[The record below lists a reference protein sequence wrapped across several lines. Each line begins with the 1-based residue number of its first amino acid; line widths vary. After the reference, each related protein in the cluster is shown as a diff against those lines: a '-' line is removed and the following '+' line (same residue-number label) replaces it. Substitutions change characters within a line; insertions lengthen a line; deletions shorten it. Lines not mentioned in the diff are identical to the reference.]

1 MLEISI
7 KDKQYKLEYTFE
19 AVRHKQLLKMMF
31 DIMSGAYT
39 TKKILSVQNE
49 SDANAVVAMLD
60 GAGDM
65 VADIPEITEIAFYAG
80 LLENNPVSKE
90 EAKDLMKQYMIDN
103 KLSFNALYT
112 DIKKCMEDDG
122 FFDLSGINEMLEQ
135 MNKAI
140 TEGQDNKKVVPM
152 DHQKKKST
160 SKKS

>member
-19 AVRHKQLLKMMF
+19 AVRHKTLLKMMF

-39 TKKILSVQNE
+39 TKKILAIQNE
-49 SDANAVVAMLD
+49 NEANAVVAMLD
-60 GAGDM
+60 GTSDM

-80 LLENNPVSKE
+80 LLENNPVDKA
-90 EAKDLMKQYMIDN
+90 EAKSLMKQYMIDN

-112 DIKKCMEDDG
+112 QIKECMENDG

-135 MNKAI
+135 MNKAM
-140 TEGQDNKKVVPM
+140 TESQDNKKVIPM

>member
-1 MLEISI
+1 MLEITI
-7 KDKQYKLEYTFE
+7 KEKQYKLEYTFE

-39 TKKILSVQNE
+39 TKKILAVQNE
-49 SDANAVVAMLD
+49 NEANAVVAMLD
-60 GAGDM
+60 GTSDM

-80 LLENNPVSKE
+80 MLENNPVDKA
-90 EAKDLMKQYMIDN
+90 EAKSLMKQYMIDN

-112 DIKKCMEDDG
+112 QIKECMENDG

-135 MNKAI
+135 MNKAM
-140 TEGQDNKKVVPM
+140 TEDNKKVVPM
-152 DHQKKKST
+152 DHKKKST

>member
-1 MLEISI
+1 MLEITI

-39 TKKILSVQNE
+39 TKKILAVQNE
-49 SDANAVVAMLD
+49 NEANAVVAMLD
-60 GAGDM
+60 GTSDM

-80 LLENNPVSKE
+80 LLENNPVSKV

-160 SKKS
+160 LKKS

>member
-19 AVRHKQLLKMMF
+19 AVRHKTLLKMMF

-39 TKKILSVQNE
+39 TKKILAVQNE
-49 SDANAVVAMLD
+49 NEANAVVAMLD
-60 GAGDM
+60 GTSDM

-80 LLENNPVSKE
+80 LLENNPVDKA
-90 EAKDLMKQYMIDN
+90 EAKSLMKQYMIDN

-140 TEGQDNKKVVPM
+140 TEGQGNKKVVPM

>member
-19 AVRHKQLLKMMF
+19 AVRHKTLLKMMF

-39 TKKILSVQNE
+39 TKKILAVQNE
-49 SDANAVVAMLD
+49 NEANAVVAMLD
-60 GAGDM
+60 GTSDM

>member
-19 AVRHKQLLKMMF
+19 AVRHKTLLKMMF

-39 TKKILSVQNE
+39 TKKILAVQNE
-49 SDANAVVAMLD
+49 NEANAVVAMLD
-60 GAGDM
+60 GTSDM

-90 EAKDLMKQYMIDN
+90 EAKALMKQYMIDN

>member
-1 MLEISI
+1 MLEIVI
-7 KDKQYKLEYTFE
+7 KNKTYKLEYTFE

-39 TKKILSVQNE
+39 TKKILAVQNE
-49 SDANAVVAMLD
+49 NEANAVVAMLD
-60 GAGDM
+60 GTSDM

-80 LLENNPVSKE
+80 MLENNPVDKA
-90 EAKDLMKQYMIDN
+90 EAKSLMKQYMIDN

-112 DIKKCMEDDG
+112 QIKECMENDG

-135 MNKAI
+135 MNKAVA
-140 TEGQDNKKVVPM
+140 EDNKKVIPM
-152 DHQKKKST
+152 DHKKKST

>member
-19 AVRHKQLLKMMF
+19 AVRHKTLLKMMF

-39 TKKILSVQNE
+39 TKKILAVQNE
-49 SDANAVVAMLD
+49 NEANAVVAMLD
-60 GAGDM
+60 GTSDM

-80 LLENNPVSKE
+80 LLENNPVSKA

-122 FFDLSGINEMLEQ
+122 FFNLSGINEMLEQ

-152 DHQKKKST
+152 DHQKKST

>member
-19 AVRHKQLLKMMF
+19 AVRHKTLLKMMF

-39 TKKILSVQNE
+39 TKKILAVQNE
-49 SDANAVVAMLD
+49 NEANAVVAMLD
-60 GAGDM
+60 GTSDM

-80 LLENNPVSKE
+80 LLENNPVSKA

-112 DIKKCMEDDG
+112 QIKECMENDG

-135 MNKAI
+135 MNKVI

-152 DHQKKKST
+152 DHHKKKST

>member
-19 AVRHKQLLKMMF
+19 AVRHKTLLKMMF

-49 SDANAVVAMLD
+49 NEANAVVAMLD
-60 GAGDM
+60 GTSDM

-80 LLENNPVSKE
+80 LLENNPVDKA
-90 EAKDLMKQYMIDN
+90 EAKSLMKQYMIDN

>member
-31 DIMSGAYT
+31 DIMSGAYK

>member
-19 AVRHKQLLKMMF
+19 AVRHKALLKMMF

-39 TKKILSVQNE
+39 TKKILAVQNE
-49 SDANAVVAMLD
+49 NEANAVVAMLD
-60 GAGDM
+60 GTSDM

-80 LLENNPVSKE
+80 MLEHNPVSE
-90 EAKDLMKQYMIDN
+90 VEAKDLMKQYMIDN

-112 DIKKCMEDDG
+112 QIKECMENDG

-152 DHQKKKST
+152 DHKKKST

>member
-1 MLEISI
+1 MLEITI
-7 KDKQYKLEYTFE
+7 KDKQYKLEYIFE

-39 TKKILSVQNE
+39 TKRILSVQNE

-60 GAGDM
+60 GASDM

-80 LLENNPVSKE
+80 LLENNPVTQA
-90 EAKDLMKQYMIDN
+90 EAKSLMKQYMIDN
-103 KLSFNALYT
+103 KLSFNGLYT
-112 DIKKCMEDDG
+112 QIKQCMEDDG

-135 MNKAI
+135 MNKAME
-140 TEGQDNKKVVPM
+140 EGNKKIVPM

>member
-1 MLEISI
+1 MLEITI

-19 AVRHKQLLKMMF
+19 AVRHKALLKMMF

-39 TKKILSVQNE
+39 TKKILAVQNE
-49 SDANAVVAMLD
+49 NEANAVVAMLD
-60 GAGDM
+60 GTSDM

-80 LLENNPVSKE
+80 LLENNPVDKA

>member
-19 AVRHKQLLKMMF
+19 AVRHKALLKMMF

-39 TKKILSVQNE
+39 TKRVLSIQSE

-60 GAGDM
+60 GTGDM

-80 LLENNPVSKE
+80 LLENNPVSKA

-135 MNKAI
+135 MNKAM
-140 TEGQDNKKVVPM
+140 TESQDNNKVIPM

>member
-31 DIMSGAYT
+31 DIISGAYT
-39 TKKILSVQNE
+39 TKKILAVQNE
-49 SDANAVVAMLD
+49 NEANAVVAMLD
-60 GAGDM
+60 GTSDM

-80 LLENNPVSKE
+80 MLEHNPVSKA

-112 DIKKCMEDDG
+112 DIKKCMENDG

>member
-19 AVRHKQLLKMMF
+19 AVRHKALLKMMF

-39 TKKILSVQNE
+39 TKKILAIQNE
-49 SDANAVVAMLD
+49 NEANAVVAMLD
-60 GAGDM
+60 GTSDM

-80 LLENNPVSKE
+80 LLENNPVDKA
-90 EAKDLMKQYMIDN
+90 EAKSLMKQYMIDN

-112 DIKKCMEDDG
+112 QIKECMENDG

-135 MNKAI
+135 MNKAM
-140 TEGQDNKKVVPM
+140 TESQDNKKVIPM

>member
-19 AVRHKQLLKMMF
+19 AVRHKALLKMMF

-39 TKKILSVQNE
+39 TKKILAVQNE
-49 SDANAVVAMLD
+49 NEANAVVAMLD
-60 GAGDM
+60 GTSDM

-80 LLENNPVSKE
+80 LLENNPVDKA
-90 EAKDLMKQYMIDN
+90 EAKSLMKQYMIDN

>member
-19 AVRHKQLLKMMF
+19 AVRHKTLLKMMF

-39 TKKILSVQNE
+39 TKKILAVQNE
-49 SDANAVVAMLD
+49 NEANAVVAMLD
-60 GAGDM
+60 GTSDM

-80 LLENNPVSKE
+80 LLENNPVDKA
-90 EAKDLMKQYMIDN
+90 EAKSLMKQYMIDN

-135 MNKAI
+135 MNKVM
-140 TEGQDNKKVVPM
+140 TEGQKNKKVVPM

>member
-19 AVRHKQLLKMMF
+19 AVRHKTLLKMMF

-39 TKKILSVQNE
+39 TKKILAVQNE
-49 SDANAVVAMLD
+49 NEANAVVAMLD
-60 GAGDM
+60 GTSDM

-80 LLENNPVSKE
+80 LLENNPVDKA
-90 EAKDLMKQYMIDN
+90 EAKSLMKQYMIDN

>member
-1 MLEISI
+1 MLEIVI
-7 KDKQYKLEYTFE
+7 KNKTYKLEYTFE

-39 TKKILSVQNE
+39 TKKILAVKDENE
-49 SDANAVVAMLD
+49 ANAVVAMLD
-60 GAGDM
+60 GTSDM

-90 EAKDLMKQYMIDN
+90 EAKDLMKQYMIDY

-112 DIKKCMEDDG
+112 QIKECMENDG
-122 FFDLSGINEMLEQ
+122 FFDLSGINEMLKQ

-152 DHQKKKST
+152 DHKKKST

>member
-19 AVRHKQLLKMMF
+19 AVRHKALLKMMF

-39 TKKILSVQNE
+39 TKKILAVQNE
-49 SDANAVVAMLD
+49 NEANAVVAMLD
-60 GAGDM
+60 GTSDM

-80 LLENNPVSKE
+80 LLENNPVDKA
-90 EAKDLMKQYMIDN
+90 EAKSLMKQYMIDN

-122 FFDLSGINEMLEQ
+122 FFDLSGLTEMLQE
-135 MNKAI
+135 MNTEMQTVKAPK
-140 TEGQDNKKVVPM
+140 TTS
-152 DHQKKKST
+152 KKKST
-160 SKKS
+160 GTK

>member
-19 AVRHKQLLKMMF
+19 AVRHKALLKMMF

-39 TKKILSVQNE
+39 TKKILAVQNE
-49 SDANAVVAMLD
+49 NEANAVVAMLD
-60 GAGDM
+60 GTSDM

-80 LLENNPVSKE
+80 MLENNPVSE
-90 EAKDLMKQYMIDN
+90 VEAKDLMKQYMIDN

-152 DHQKKKST
+152 DHKKKST
-160 SKKS
+160 SKES